1 MVEEVKRRVDLV
13 DLISRYTTVKKA
25 GSTYKANC
33 PFHDERTPSFV
44 IFPSSDRWHCF
55 GACGEGGDAFNF
67 LMKKENL
74 DFREALQM
82 LAEEVGVELEEQR
95 PAENRQR
102 NTIYDVNA
110 AAAAYYQEVLAHH
123 PAAEVARKYVAERKI
138 DPSTTQTFQIG
149 YSLDSWDS
157 LRNHLERAG
166 FSADDQ
172 LLAGLL
178 KKNEARNST
187 YDAFRGRLMIPI
199 RDRQGRI
206 IGFGG
211 RILGEGQPKYLNTS
225 DTALFH
231 KSKIVYGLDL
241 AHQAIRQA
249 ERVVIVEGYM
259 DVIAAH
265 QHGVENTVA
274 CMGTAVTA
282 DQLQQ
287 LQRYT
292 SNFVLAL
299 DADAAGQQA
308 TIRGVNQARQALTRV
323 RKPKVMPTGRVRL
336 EERLGAQLFI
346 ASMPEGRDPDDVIRQ
361 SIDEWHQLIEKAKPL
376 VDFYFQL
383 VAQQYDLQSAH
394 GKAQCVSELAPL
406 IAEIDDEIEQQH
418 YIQQLSRLI
427 QIDETTISR
436 RVEAAGQTLRIPLD
450 AQKPPGQRA
459 GIQRLGGQ
467 KPGQQ
472 KADGQKFGGNR
483 NAGQQAAPSG
493 NPRFEPL
500 DADSGFGQIER
511 PNNATDQR
519 AKGSYGVQSP
529 KKTAPAISVDPSDG
543 EDFLLANL
551 LRNPE
556 LLINMADLAHQK
568 DVPPLSSND
577 LKKIENQEI
586 IRALKTFITTD
597 EQWDIALFQETIPTF
612 LHGRLADLLAH
623 GTQLPGCDKEDLP
636 GELLKVLLRMR
647 IHQLNEKNNQIRFL
661 IQEAHTTGDA
671 ETVRSLQ
678 MSHNSSIRNRN
689 HLDAILAQNIRR
701 SKSTA

>member
-44 IFPSSDRWHCF
+44 IFPSSERWHCF

-123 PAAEVARKYVAERKI
+123 PAAEVARQYVAERKI

-166 FSADDQ
+166 FSAEDQ

-211 RILGEGQPKYLNTS
+211 RILGDGQPKYLNTS

-241 AHQAIRQA
+241 AHQAIRQTD
-249 ERVVIVEGYM
+249 RVVIVEGYM

-274 CMGTAVTA
+274 CMGTAVTG

-323 RKPKVMPTGRVRL
+323 RKPKVTPTGRVRL

-361 SIDEWHQLIEKAKPL
+361 SIDEWHQLIDKAKPL

-383 VAQQYDLQSAH
+383 VAKQYDLQSAH

-436 RVEAAGQTLRIPLD
+436 RVEAAGQTLRIPHD
-450 AQKPPGQRA
+450 AQKAPGQR
-459 GIQRLGGQ
+459 GGVQRLGGP
-467 KPGQQ
+467 KPSQLKQG
-472 KADGQKFGGNR
+472 DQKFGGNR
-483 NAGQQAAPSG
+483 GPSPQTAPSG
-493 NPRFEPL
+493 NQQFEQP
-500 DADSGFGQIER
+500 DAGGISRIER
-511 PNNATDQR
+511 PSANDQR
-519 AKGSYGVQSP
+519 SWGSQGRQSSRGATP
-529 KKTAPAISVDPSDG
+529 SISVDPSDG
-543 EDFLLANL
+543 EDFLLAHL

-568 DVPPLSSND
+568 DVHPLSSND

-597 EQWDIALFQETIPTF
+597 EQWDIALFQETVPTF

-661 IQEAHTTGDA
+661 IQEAHITGDA